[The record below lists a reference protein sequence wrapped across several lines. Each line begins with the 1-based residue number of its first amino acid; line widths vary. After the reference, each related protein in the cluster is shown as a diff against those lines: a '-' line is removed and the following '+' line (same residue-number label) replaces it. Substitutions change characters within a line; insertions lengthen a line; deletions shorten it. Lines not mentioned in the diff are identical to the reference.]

1 MPKDRR
7 NSIVPEVNRGTLED
21 KILRSAT
28 TSSHQASFVHSMY
41 TWCLVRPSDDVRGE
55 LPGSLP
61 SSVSFGEANRSPT
74 KRGGPPYVERCTGG
88 NSGRRPNS
96 RMQQNSLQKIDDSAG
111 LTRSLRRPV
120 SPTCNFGKSNS
131 CRVSSH
137 CPTESNSSMG
147 LRGPRN
153 IVNLSGFAQLST

>member
-61 SSVSFGEANRSPT
+61 SSVSFGLDFASQHP
-74 KRGGPPYVERCTGG
+74 V
-88 NSGRRPNS
+88 SGRVV
-96 RMQQNSLQKIDDSAG
+96 D
-111 LTRSLRRPV
+111 
-120 SPTCNFGKSNS
+120 
-131 CRVSSH
+131 
-137 CPTESNSSMG
+137 
-147 LRGPRN
+147 
-153 IVNLSGFAQLST
+153 LSTAK